1 MNITPLL
8 LFFILL
14 FTLILSSI
22 FSKYTNSFNL
32 NTEGFINFN
41 YDTNPLMYV
50 YIPQYSSSSS
60 NVVKLFDNILYD
72 TTNGNM
78 IEVDGVSLNGNSSPS
93 SSFKFNNNKI
103 DYNGLSINSI
113 YVLKREGNKSPSNYT
128 TLCSGNVMLN
138 GNLVCGGNTVSA
150 FDTNESKIPII
161 SNTTNA
167 WYYITQSLNTDKYM
181 ICYIPWS
188 TSTFI
193 HIINT
198 KTKTHISSFL
208 FKDSEV
214 AQTYVYNNNLSIN
227 VGKAIPD
234 NNPNNGFLVLE
245 PLYDTNN
252 KVLQL
257 SSTVKFDL
265 KNSYLIVNSSN
276 GLITY
281 NRYGNVVSDKKT
293 RETSISKTIFQP
305 WIVSDNANNMILY
318 MQDRTNTVVA
328 YITILNNEFALTYVF
343 LIDANM
349 NFIELP
355 KDNLSNIFKDV
366 ELEKLLKLFDKNVQK
381 DEKSDYILKS
391 QIVPPVCPS
400 CPSCPSF
407 NGTCVN
413 CKKLTDD
420 VAKPSSTV
428 LNKNDTQP
436 STTASTVNAE
446 TPLPEYTN
454 KNNTPLPEANTNI
467 NNTPLPEANTNVKNT
482 IPYSEAG
489 TSSSIAGIN
498 HYSQYGASNSSS
510 SNFIPITADFSS
522 FGN

>member
-1 MNITPLL
+1 
-8 LFFILL
+8 
-14 FTLILSSI
+14 
-22 FSKYTNSFNL
+22 
-32 NTEGFINFN
+32 
-41 YDTNPLMYV
+41 
-50 YIPQYSSSSS
+50 
-60 NVVKLFDNILYD
+60 
-72 TTNGNM
+72 M
-78 IEVDGVSLNGNSSPS
+78 I
-93 SSFKFNNNKI
+93 
-103 DYNGLSINSI
+103 
-113 YVLKREGNKSPSNYT
+113 
-128 TLCSGNVMLN
+128 N
-138 GNLVCGGNTVSA
+138 GNLICGGNTVSA

-167 WYYITQSLNTDKYM
+167 WYYITQSSNTDKYM

-198 KTKTHISSFL
+198 NTKRHVSSFL
-208 FKDSEV
+208 FKDREV

-234 NNPNNGFLVLE
+234 KNPNNGFLVLE
-245 PLYDTNN
+245 PLYDTSN
-252 KVLQL
+252 KILQL

-265 KNSYLIVNSSN
+265 KNSYLIVNTQN
-276 GLITY
+276 ELITY
-281 NRYGNVVSDKKT
+281 NRYGNVISDKKT

-328 YITILNNEFALTYVF
+328 YITMVNNDFALTNVF
-343 LIDANM
+343 LIDATM
-349 NFIELP
+349 NFIDLP
-355 KDNLSNIFKDV
+355 KDNLSDIFKNA
-366 ELEKLLKLFDKNVQK
+366 ELEKLLKLFDKNVKK
-381 DEKSDYILKS
+381 DENSDYILKS

-420 VAKPSSTV
+420 VVKPSSTV
-428 LNKNDTQP
+428 LNKDNTQP
-436 STTASTVNAE
+436 SVTTALNDAATSSLNNAA
-446 TPLPEYTN
+446 TSSLNNGNTISN
-454 KNNTPLPEANTNI
+454 TNNTPLPEAI
-467 NNTPLPEANTNVKNT
+467 NVKNT
-482 IPYSEAG
+482 TPYSEAG
-489 TSSSIAGIN
+489 TSSSITGVN
-498 HYSQYGASNSSS
+498 NYSQYGASNSSS